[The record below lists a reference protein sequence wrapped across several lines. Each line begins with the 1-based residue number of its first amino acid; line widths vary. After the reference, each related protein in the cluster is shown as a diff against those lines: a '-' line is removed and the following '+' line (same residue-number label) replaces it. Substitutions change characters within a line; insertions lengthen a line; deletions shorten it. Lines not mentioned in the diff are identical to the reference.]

1 MSDTTEKGG
10 GPGLL
15 TPPASRRAPTS
26 RGPRARRRGHAAPP
40 RQNARPADR
49 TTIAEEDRYERRRLR
64 MDPWVRNEIEVLV
77 SIVIVIVAS
86 GFAAYFYGIW
96 MYGPA

>member
-1 MSDTTEKGG
+1 
-10 GPGLL
+10 
-15 TPPASRRAPTS
+15 
-26 RGPRARRRGHAAPP
+26 
-40 RQNARPADR
+40 
-49 TTIAEEDRYERRRLR
+49 

-77 SIVIVIVAS
+77 SIVIMIVAS